1 MPKTCL
7 QCNVELPWIMG
18 PQYCD
23 RCATAQC
30 RKDLG
35 IGFTVHTLC
44 GEQPKAPGP
53 CQTQAVPSP
62 RGAELLL
69 QELERV
75 PHLTS
80 GHPVFLHKDCPICL
94 KHNLLAALG
103 ALGYDMPGY
112 HNGDFTDG
120 RHPENGIAKAFD
132 RRLLEAY
139 KEIEQLKLRLEALQ
153 QTNVSLANEN
163 GKLTRRWAWMIA
175 WVAASLPST
184 EHVRAGLLTSGAAR
198 TVQSAMIEAEKRG

>member
-35 IGFTVHTLC
+35 IGFTGAPLC
-44 GEQPKAPGP
+44 QEQFKAPNP
-53 CQTQAVPSP
+53 EQTQAVPSL
-62 RGAELLL
+62 RGAERLV

-103 ALGYDMPGY
+103 ALGYAMPGY

-120 RHPENGIAKAFD
+120 RHPENGIAKSFD

-139 KEIEQLKLRLEALQ
+139 KEIEQLKMRLEALQ

-163 GKLTRRWAWMIA
+163 GKLTRRWAWLIA
-175 WVAASLPST
+175 WVAAHLPGT
-184 EHVRAGLLTSGAAR
+184 QHVRATAISSAAAR
-198 TVQSAMIEAEKRG
+198 AVQNAMIEAENRG